1 MKKHMKWSG
10 LLASATMAALT
21 AGTLIQAGAKPEH
34 QAEQKSVVKTIQWQ
48 PSLAAAEKESQQTG
62 KPIMVIFHAKW
73 CGACRMLDQ
82 NTLTHAKVIEAAQQW
97 IAVKVDVDNEK
108 EIAAQHGIR
117 SLPTTGFF
125 RANGGPKLGFVGAA
139 EPQDMLNI
147 MKAARA
153 KLEKNKD
160 GNESQKN

>member
-1 MKKHMKWSG
+1 MKQQTKWSG
-10 LLASATMAALT
+10 LLASAAMAALT
-21 AGTLIQAGAKPEH
+21 AGTLFQAGAKPKH

-62 KPIMVIFHAKW
+62 KPIMVIFHATW
-73 CGACRMLDQ
+73 CGACRVLEQ
-82 NTLTHAKVIEAAQQW
+82 KTLTHAKVIEAAQQW

-125 RANGGPKLGFVGAA
+125 RADGGPKLGFVGAA
-139 EPQDMLNI
+139 EPQDMVKI
-147 MKAARA
+147 MKAAQA

-160 GNESQKN
+160 SNNSQKD